1 MGFTSPTPA
10 PIVEENA
17 QRTWTIGFN
26 HIVDLMSPDV
36 DSLDSSNCLRSRVRI
51 AVGLGEMQVGS
62 SQVGLVGDLQ
72 VGEWRVSNSTIN
84 ECLRRSTF
92 VFFLYSS
99 RESLKEV
106 YKLESE
112 EEEIEA
118 VDVVS
123 GIAAATRRGQC
134 VSV

>member
-1 MGFTSPTPA
+1 
-10 PIVEENA
+10 
-17 QRTWTIGFN
+17 
-26 HIVDLMSPDV
+26 
-36 DSLDSSNCLRSRVRI
+36 VRI

-123 GIAAATRRGQC
+123 GIAAATRRGRC